1 MLTHHERD
9 SVSRVVSDSPSHA
22 LQPWLK
28 RAAITWV
35 NHAGAPLVKVVP
47 RRHLHKAADLGVG
60 FSPVADAFRVD
71 GCIAPRHRLP
81 DLMKIC
87 VSMLLWRRW
96 HLLSLMADGP
106 GLPGSDVGVMDG
118 STRPT
123 SAVFA
128 GCNRTVCNRKG

>member
-1 MLTHHERD
+1 MRGLGKQ
-9 SVSRVVSDSPSHA
+9 VVSDSPSHE

-47 RRHLHKAADLGVG
+47 RRHLPKQPIWVWG
-60 FSPVADAFRVD
+60 FRLWPMPFGLMDAS
-71 GCIAPRHRLP
+71 RLHTVSL

-87 VSMLLWRRW
+87 VSMLWWRRW
-96 HLLSLMADGP
+96 HLLSLIAVGP

-118 STRPT
+118 PTRPT
-123 SAVFA
+123 SAVSV
-128 GCNRTVCNRKG
+128 GCNRTVCCRKG